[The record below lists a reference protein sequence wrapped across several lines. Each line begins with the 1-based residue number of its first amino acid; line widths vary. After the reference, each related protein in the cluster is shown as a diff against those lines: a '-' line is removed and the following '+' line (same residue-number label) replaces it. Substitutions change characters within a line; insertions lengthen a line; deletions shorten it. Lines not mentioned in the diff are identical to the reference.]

1 MNVNKIIPT
10 VDKLKH
16 NYLWSLLFFGLS
28 YLLIP
33 FINNTVAILI
43 SLSVV
48 VITAALK
55 EYNDCRSEE
64 GTPEWLDF
72 WFSILTPCLATGLY
86 FLNMFT

>member
-10 VDKLKH
+10 ADKLKH

-28 YLLIP
+28 YFLIA
-33 FINNTVAILI
+33 FIDNTVALLI

-48 VITAALK
+48 IITAALK
-55 EYNDCRSEE
+55 EYNDWRSKE

-72 WFSILTPCLATGLY
+72 WFSILIPCLATGLY
-86 FLNMFT
+86 FLSIFT